1 MNPRTPS
8 RLAIRL
14 LESLLP
20 KEDRDAIVGDL
31 IEESAL
37 RARASTRASATWWYW
52 GQVARSIPLVL
63 WSERRRGQWLA
74 TLGVAMVAYIAASVL
89 ESVGTSL
96 VLEQLRP
103 DPRLATVLSVILGLM
118 TMVLG
123 GYVAAVI
130 RQGAAP
136 VLAGIIFIVVVV
148 LLVTAPESAPLWYG
162 LTFLI
167 AGPMAAL
174 AGGRL
179 SLRRRAQRAT

>member
-1 MNPRTPS
+1 
-8 RLAIRL
+8 
-14 LESLLP
+14 
-20 KEDRDAIVGDL
+20 
-31 IEESAL
+31 
-37 RARASTRASATWWYW
+37 
-52 GQVARSIPLVL
+52 
-63 WSERRRGQWLA
+63 
-74 TLGVAMVAYIAASVL
+74 
-89 ESVGTSL
+89 
-96 VLEQLRP
+96 
-103 DPRLATVLSVILGLM
+103 
-118 TMVLG
+118 
-123 GYVAAVI
+123 VI

>member
-1 MNPRTPS
+1 M
-8 RLAIRL
+8 
-14 LESLLP
+14 
-20 KEDRDAIVGDL
+20 
-31 IEESAL
+31 
-37 RARASTRASATWWYW
+37 
-52 GQVARSIPLVL
+52 PLVL

-96 VLEQLRP
+96 VLERLRP
-103 DPRLATVLSVILGLM
+103 DPRLATVLSLIVGLV
-118 TMVLG
+118 TMVIG
-123 GYVAAVI
+123 GYGAAVI

-136 VLAGIIFIVVVV
+136 VLAGIIFMVVVA
-148 LLVTAPESAPLWYG
+148 LLATVPGSAPLWHG

-167 AGPMAAL
+167 AGPVAAL